1 MRVMQREKNIYIYI
15 GLEEVVGRRNNKGVA
30 RDAGLL
36 EGSRGMGLSLSL
48 LVAAVP
54 LTLYM

>member
-1 MRVMQREKNIYIYI
+1 MRSDART
-15 GLEEVVGRRNNKGVA
+15 NNKWFP

-36 EGSRGMGLSLSL
+36 EGSTGMGVSLSL

-54 LTLYM
+54 LCFVERKRETK

>member
-1 MRVMQREKNIYIYI
+1 MVTEQTTKWFP
-15 GLEEVVGRRNNKGVA
+15 

-36 EGSRGMGLSLSL
+36 EGSTGMGLSLSL

-54 LTLYM
+54 L